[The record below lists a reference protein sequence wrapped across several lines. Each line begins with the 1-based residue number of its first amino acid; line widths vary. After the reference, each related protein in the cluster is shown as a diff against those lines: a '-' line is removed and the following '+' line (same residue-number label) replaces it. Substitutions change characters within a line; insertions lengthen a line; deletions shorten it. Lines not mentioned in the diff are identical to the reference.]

1 MATDLKPYFDAVNSA
16 QAEVDRIAHDVD
28 TAMADGSDEGKLKA
42 LELQPELDA
51 AVSKLDEVSKLYELR
66 QKADRPND
74 IAKNYVPVSNA
85 EDSQGDGSS
94 QASVLTRQEY
104 DKLSLDDRAKFIKT
118 GGSLKDE

>member
-1 MATDLKPYFDAVNSA
+1 MLDLKPYYDAVNSA
-16 QAEVDRIAHDVD
+16 QAEVDQVANEIDV
-28 TAMADGSDEGKLKA
+28 AMADGSDEGKLKA
-42 LELQPELDA
+42 LELQ
-51 AVSKLDEVSKLYELR
+51 SKLDGALAKLESASKLYESR

-85 EDSQGDGSS
+85 EDSQDDGSS